1 MYQEETTFNLRFNL
15 EAKFPETYDGDDD
28 DMVWAREWETQVK
41 PEIVKAI
48 FQTLRQF
55 PHWSAHVR
63 NRGMAQTDEIEVAL
77 VKDYSE
83 STL

>member
-48 FQTLRQF
+48 FQTLR
-55 PHWSAHVR
+55 V
-63 NRGMAQTDEIEVAL
+63 
-77 VKDYSE
+77 
-83 STL
+83 